1 MKKFCLLFVVF
12 VFSMFFFKNCDIST
26 PTNGSTEVD
35 IHTKDSIDSIEMVN
49 YFVQFILFNN

>member
-1 MKKFCLLFVVF
+1 MKRLCLFFVVF
-12 VFSMFFFKNCDIST
+12 VFSMFLFKNCDTST

-35 IHTKDSIDSIEMVN
+35 TNTKDSIDSIEMVN